1 MKNTLKKIPKFK
13 SEAEEL
19 EFWSRNDASEFLD
32 LSQAKRVI
40 FPNLKPTVKLISIR
54 LPDSLIDR
62 LKTLAN
68 ERDIPYQ
75 SLIKQFLFEK
85 VKEEA

>member
-19 EFWSRNDASEFLD
+19 EFWSRHDASEFLD